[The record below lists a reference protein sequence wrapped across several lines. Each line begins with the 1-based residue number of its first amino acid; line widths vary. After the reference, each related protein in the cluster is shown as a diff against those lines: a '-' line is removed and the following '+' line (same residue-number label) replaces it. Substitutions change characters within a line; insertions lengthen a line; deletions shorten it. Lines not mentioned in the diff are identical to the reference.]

1 MRRLFFNFGI
11 FLLWFSA
18 TFAAL
23 AQNEAGNADVVSEEV
38 DPQAGDSLVVSL
50 LTCSEGPL
58 VYELYGHTAL
68 RVREFYGGN
77 YSDWVF
83 NYGTFSFRQPHFM
96 WRFVLGKTDYRLA
109 VEPFAFF
116 FEEYRNEGRAVREQ
130 RLNLTQDEA
139 RRLREA
145 LALNLLPEN
154 VTYRYNFF
162 YDNCVTRALQKIEEA
177 VSGTVVWPEPDDVKS
192 LRDVVHEFSEPSPWN
207 KFGQDLLLGAEADR
221 EADVQLRMFAPIY
234 AERYIALA
242 VVRDSLGVERPLAN
256 PSVTLL
262 PADPSAFEKPLPL
275 RPLAVFGLLFALI
288 LLTTLYEWRN
298 RKYFWGIDAL
308 LYLGQ
313 GLVGCILTF
322 LLFFSSHPAVGSN
335 FLCIFFN
342 PLPLLLLPWFLK
354 HAPSG
359 QRSFV
364 VNLEGVLVVLCMLV
378 GLLSPQK
385 FPPEVWFI
393 LATLALRV
401 ASNHHFVYRI
411 KRAK

>member
-1 MRRLFFNFGI
+1 MRRFFFNLGVFLLFFSAAWAAHAQSEVENAGI
-11 FLLWFSA
+11 
-18 TFAAL
+18 
-23 AQNEAGNADVVSEEV
+23 VSEET

-68 RVREFYGGN
+68 RVREFYGEN

-83 NYGTFSFRQPHFM
+83 NYGTFSFGQPHFM
-96 WRFVLGKTDYRLA
+96 WRFILGETDYRLA
-109 VEPFAFF
+109 VEPFPFF
-116 FEEYRNEGRAVREQ
+116 FEEYRSEGRAIREQ
-130 RLNLTQDEA
+130 RLNLSQDEA

-145 LALNLLPEN
+145 LALNLQPGNE
-154 VTYRYNFF
+154 TYRYNFF
-162 YDNCVTRALQKIEEA
+162 YDNCVTRALRKIEEA
-177 VSGTVVWPEPDDVKS
+177 VWGTVVWPEVDDIKS

-221 EADVQLRMFAPIY
+221 DADVRLRMFAPIY

-262 PADPSAFEKPLPL
+262 AADPSAFEKPFPLP
-275 RPLAVFGLLFALI
+275 PLASFGLLFALI
-288 LLTTLYEWRN
+288 LLTTLYEWRH

-308 LYLGQ
+308 LFMAQ
-313 GLVGCILTF
+313 GLAGCILTF
-322 LLFFSSHPAVGSN
+322 LFFFSSHPAVGSN
-335 FLCIFFN
+335 FLCLFFN

-364 VNLEGVLVVLCMLV
+364 VNLEGVLVLLGILA
-378 GLLSPQK
+378 GLLGLQK
-385 FPPEVWFI
+385 FPLEAWFI

-401 ASNHHFVYRI
+401 GANHHFVYRI